1 MAAAKKLPSGSW
13 RCLVYGYTDSN
24 NKRHYKSFTA
34 NTKKEAERLAA
45 NYAVDKQESI
55 AIPEYILSEV
65 VEAYCNLKSNVLSPS
80 TLQDIDSVLDT
91 LMSKKRDTIL
101 KLHPYA
107 ITPPAA
113 ENGRWQTCYKN
124 EKGKRKNI
132 KAQSKEELLDK
143 LIPIYFTN
151 SHLDKLTFYG
161 LYEEWLEY
169 KATVTNSSNTIKRH
183 KQHYRKY
190 FEPSVLHEMKVKKI
204 DELLLEQECNRIVKD
219 FNLPRKEWCNIKT
232 ILNGMY
238 LYAVRKRYITEN
250 PMDKVQIYV
259 KYRQV
264 VKKTGKTETYNT
276 EELKE
281 LNRYLDKMYTETEDT
296 VFLAVKINFLLGL
309 RVGELT
315 ALRWEDCQDL
325 SHLHIVRE
333 EVRNQET
340 NQYEVVD
347 HTKTNRDRF
356 VILVPKAVS
365 ILQKIPKQGKYI
377 FMRNGKRI
385 TSRQIAYVLEKF
397 AERQG
402 VSTKST
408 HKMRKTYASNLNAN
422 GVPLDCIRE
431 MLGHSNLSTTLE
443 YIYNPLTEKE
453 TYDLIAKAL

>member
-1 MAAAKKLPSGSW
+1 MEKQNEILQ
-13 RCLVYGYTDSN
+13 N
-24 NKRHYKSFTA
+24 
-34 NTKKEAERLAA
+34 
-45 NYAVDKQESI
+45 AVELGI
-55 AIPEYILSEV
+55 I
-65 VEAYCNLKSNVLSPS
+65 N
-80 TLQDIDSVLDT
+80 IDGVLDM
-91 LMSKKRDTIL
+91 LMSKKKDTIL
-101 KLHPYA
+101 KIHPYA
-107 ITPPAA
+107 ITPPSSQ
-113 ENGRWQTCYKN
+113 NGRWQTCYKD

-143 LIPIYFTN
+143 LIPIYFANTHIDN
-151 SHLDKLTFYG
+151 LTFYG

-204 DELLLEQECNRIVKD
+204 DELILEQECNRIVRE
-219 FNLPRKEWCNIKT
+219 FNLSRKEWCNIKT
-232 ILNGMY
+232 ILNGMFTY
-238 LYAVRKRYITEN
+238 SIRKRYLTDN
-250 PMDKVQIYV
+250 PMDKVEIYV
-259 KYRQV
+259 KYRQI
-264 VKKTGKTETYNT
+264 VKKTGRTETYNT

-281 LNRYLDKMYTETEDT
+281 LNQYLDKMYTETED
-296 VFLAVKINFLLGL
+296 VAFLAVKINFLLGL
-309 RVGELT
+309 RVGELA
-315 ALRWEDCQDL
+315 ALKWEDCKDL

-340 NQYEVVD
+340 NQYEVVE

-356 VILVPKAVS
+356 VILIPKAVS
-365 ILQKIPKQGKYI
+365 ILEKIPKQGKYI
-377 FMRNGKRI
+377 FMRDGERI

-402 VSTKST
+402 VRTKST
-408 HKMRKTYASNLNAN
+408 HKMRKTYASNLNAS

>member
-1 MAAAKKLPSGSW
+1 MNENRK
-13 RCLVYGYTDSN
+13 TN
-24 NKRHYKSFTA
+24 
-34 NTKKEAERLAA
+34 
-45 NYAVDKQESI
+45 
-55 AIPEYILSEV
+55 
-65 VEAYCNLKSNVLSPS
+65 NLKLSL
-80 TLQDIDSVLDT
+80 LQDAINFGILDIDSVLDM
-91 LMSKKRDTIL
+91 LMSTKRENIL
-101 KLHPYA
+101 KTHPYA
-107 ITPPAA
+107 ITPPSSQ
-113 ENGRWQTCYKN
+113 NGRWQTCYKD

-143 LIPIYFTN
+143 LIPIYFANTHIDN
-151 SHLDKLTFYG
+151 LTFYG
-161 LYEEWLEY
+161 LYEEWLAY

-204 DELLLEQECNRIVKD
+204 DELILEQECNRIVRE
-219 FNLPRKEWCNIKT
+219 FNLSRKEWCNIKT
-232 ILNGMY
+232 ILNGMFTY
-238 LYAVRKRYITEN
+238 SIRKRYLTDN
-250 PMDKVQIYV
+250 PMDKVEIYV
-259 KYRQV
+259 KYRQI
-264 VKKTGKTETYNT
+264 VKKTGRTETYNT

-281 LNRYLDKMYTETEDT
+281 LNHYLDKMYTETED
-296 VFLAVKINFLLGL
+296 VAFLAVKINFLLGL
-309 RVGELT
+309 RVGELA
-315 ALRWEDCQDL
+315 ALKWEDCKDL

-340 NQYEVVD
+340 NQYEVVE

-356 VILVPKAVS
+356 VILIPKAVS
-365 ILQKIPKQGKYI
+365 ILEKIPKQGKYI
-377 FMRNGKRI
+377 FMRDGERI

-402 VSTKST
+402 VRTKST

-453 TYDLIAKAL
+453 TYDLITKAL